1 MHWAR
6 YNDGYVLLVMPPYR
20 TEISLNL
27 FIVAFAALVI
37 ALYGVLRALALTFG
51 LPQRA
56 REYRE
61 RRQHDS
67 GGRSFSGRG
76 ALAL

>member
-1 MHWAR
+1 LHWGAR

-51 LPQRA
+51 LPQA
-56 REYRE
+56 RPRIS
-61 RRQHDS
+61 RTS
-67 GGRSFSGRG
+67 
-76 ALAL
+76 AA